1 MKEISS
7 GNMFQVRGF
16 VRAIPQYIRTY
27 AGINYVAVVISRDK
41 GQTNLIIYFK
51 GKLATKAFN
60 ECVIGSEIVVLGF
73 IASETEVDG
82 IRTQLRQFLV
92 ATSLEI
98 TKRRALQFSTNI
110 LVEPLLALEDE
121 DDIFKRVRRIQKKR
135 EREQRKE
142 QEEDDKQSSD

>member
-1 MKEISS
+1 MCNRL
-7 GNMFQVRGF
+7 GNR
-16 VRAIPQYIRTY
+16 
-27 AGINYVAVVISRDK
+27 
-41 GQTNLIIYFK
+41 
-51 GKLATKAFN
+51 
-60 ECVIGSEIVVLGF
+60 CLGF

-121 DDIFKRVRRIQKKR
+121 EDIFKRVRRIQKKR